1 MSTNKNE
8 ESSIAERVENLISQ
22 MAIEQKIAQ
31 LQGILL
37 FENLVDRFLGN
48 FPEGIGAITTL
59 GGTST
64 ITGNA
69 DLMDKLQNQIMA
81 KNDLHIPA
89 LSHSEAL
96 TGLVSIGATSF
107 PSAIGLGSTW
117 NPDTVEQMADIIREQ
132 MLAVGVRQALSP
144 VMDVARDPRWGRLG
158 ETYGED
164 PTLCAAISVAFTKG
178 LQGKDLKEGVIVTGK
193 HFLGYGMSE
202 GGLNQASSPIP
213 PRELLEVYAK
223 PFQAAIT
230 EAKLQSIMNSY
241 GSIDGDLVVKS
252 QHILND
258 LLRDEMGFEGLV
270 VSDYMSIQRA
280 VDLGVSEN
288 RVTAGIES
296 LQAGLD
302 VEFPFPYAYTRAL
315 IDAVHEGKLDV
326 SYIDRAVRRVLS
338 AKFKLGLFENP
349 YARRETLGDV
359 YDTQKAKSHSLKA
372 AHESIVLLKND
383 GILPL
388 SKETKKIAV
397 IGPHADSLRLLFG
410 HYTYVAMVDV
420 GLSGAFA
427 DMMAGLET
435 GSDEED
441 PFGGLLS
448 AKVTPPPFY
457 EGSKVRQQPP
467 SVEETL
473 KMMLGPK
480 TSTILAAIK
489 AKCPNT
495 EVVYEKGCD
504 IAGTNRA
511 GFEAA
516 LAAAKSADA
525 VILTLGGK
533 YGSGNNSTIG
543 EALDSSKIGLPGI
556 QEEIAKLIFETG
568 TPAVLVHMDA
578 RPLSSEFIAE
588 NYPAIL
594 ENWFPGETGGE
605 ALVDVLFGDYNPSGR
620 LAATAARDAGQVPIY
635 AMHRLGDSYRKRG
648 NGYVNRYFDG
658 TPQPLFYFGHGL
670 SYTTF
675 EYSNLILDKRVKA
688 VGTIHLS
695 VDVKNTGARDG
706 EEVVQVYIRD
716 DKASM
721 LRPGMELAGFKRVG
735 LKAGEIRKIHFYM
748 KADQFAFL
756 DVNMKWVV
764 EAGLM
769 TVKVGAS
776 SEDIR
781 LSGTFEIEDTT
792 YIDGKTR
799 GFYARTMVE

>member
-1 MSTNKNE
+1 MKTNKTE
-8 ESSIAERVENLISQ
+8 ESSIAERVEKLISQ
-22 MAIEQKIAQ
+22 MTLEQKIAQ
-31 LQGILL
+31 LQGMLL
-37 FENLVDRFLGN
+37 FENMADRALEN
-48 FPEGIGAITTL
+48 FPDGLGAITTL
-59 GGTST
+59 GGAST
-64 ITGNA
+64 IAGNA

-96 TGLVSIGATSF
+96 TGLVSLGATSF

-117 NPDTVEQMADIIREQ
+117 NPDTVEEMAEIIRGQ

-164 PTLCAAISVAFTKG
+164 PTLCAAMSVAFTKG
-178 LQGKDLKEGVIVTGK
+178 LQGQDLKEGVIVTAK
-193 HFLGYGMSE
+193 HFLGYGLSE
-202 GGLNQASSPIP
+202 GGLNQTSSPIP
-213 PRELLEVYAK
+213 ARELRQVYAK

-230 EAKLQSIMNSY
+230 EANLQSVMNSY

-252 QHILND
+252 KPILND
-258 LLRDEMGFEGLV
+258 LLRDEMGFDGLV

-280 VDLGVSEN
+280 VDLGASEN
-288 RVTAGIES
+288 KVTAGIEA

-326 SYIDRAVRRVLS
+326 ATIDQSVRRILN
-338 AKFKLGLFENP
+338 AKFRLGLFENP
-349 YARRETLGDV
+349 YARRETLNNV
-359 YDTQKAKSHSLKA
+359 YGTQKAKEHSLKA
-372 AHESIVLLKND
+372 AHESIILLKND
-383 GILPL
+383 GLLPL

-410 HYTYVAMVDV
+410 HYTHVAMVDV

-427 DMMAGLET
+427 DMMAGLDT
-435 GSDEED
+435 GSEEED
-441 PFGGLLS
+441 PFGGLMGN
-448 AKVTPPPFY
+448 KVVQPPLY

-467 SVEETL
+467 IVEETL
-473 KMMLGPK
+473 KMMLGQTP
-480 TSTILAAIK
+480 TILAAIK
-489 AKCPNT
+489 AKCPDA

-511 GFEAA
+511 GFDAA
-516 LAAAKSADA
+516 LAAAKSADV

-533 YGSGNNSTIG
+533 YGSGNNSTVG
-543 EALDSSKIGLPGI
+543 EALDSSDIGLPGI
-556 QEEIAKLIFETG
+556 QEEFAKLIFETG
-568 TPAVLVHMDA
+568 TPSVLVHMDA

-594 ENWFPGETGGE
+594 ENWFPGETGGT
-605 ALVDVLFGDYNPSGR
+605 ALADVLFGDYNPAGR
-620 LAATAARDAGQVPIY
+620 LAATAARNAGQVPVY
-635 AMHRLGDSYRKRG
+635 AMHRFGDSYRSRG
-648 NGYVNRYFDG
+648 KGFANRYFER
-658 TPQPLFYFGHGL
+658 TPQPLFYFGQGL

-675 EYSNLILDKRVKA
+675 EYSNLSLDKKVKA
-688 VGTIHLS
+688 NGTIHLS
-695 VDVKNTGARDG
+695 VDVKNTGVRNGD
-706 EEVVQVYIRD
+706 EVVQVYVRD
-716 DKASM
+716 ETASM
-721 LRPGMELAGFKRVG
+721 LRPGLELAGFKRVG
-735 LKAGEIRKIHFYM
+735 LKAGETKKIHFYM
-748 KADQFAFL
+748 KTDQFAFL
-756 DVNMKWVV
+756 DVDMKWVV

-781 LSGTFEIEDTT
+781 LSDTFEIEDTA
-792 YIDGKTR
+792 YIVGKNR
-799 GFYARTMVE
+799 GFFAKTMVE